1 MNIQDLGWILSVLLL
16 LWEVWGKWNTRP
28 GFLR

>member
-16 LWEVWGKWNTRP
+16 LWELWNKWNTRP